1 MMLIAFQMCFSDLSL
16 QKELEVKEK
25 ALLQLNDRFAITKE
39 QMNHLQE
46 EFASLADKSKK
57 EIAEKD
63 EVRWL

>member
-1 MMLIAFQMCFSDLSL
+1 MIAFVSDQS
-16 QKELEVKEK
+16 EVEAKEK

-46 EFASLADKSKK
+46 EYASLAEKSKK

-63 EVRWL
+63 EV